1 MSGSKMPMT
10 AENMMTEK
18 DKVAAALLR
27 GETYDPFG
35 IAEAFELAAANAVL
49 APATLAGALRMRLRA
64 REHGEEVRG

>member
-49 APATLAGALRMRLRA
+49 APATLAGP
-64 REHGEEVRG
+64 